1 MRVPLTVND
10 FLYRAEAVSA
20 YAAAVV
26 DEPVQPQPRC
36 GPRPTPSCSLAS
48 AGGHFLRR
56 ASPKVMTVR
65 GWLAE
70 PRPERRGRQHRG
82 RVRRGPLLG
91 CSVGCSGAARRSSR
105 RAVALRTVSAHSP
118 SDSGPVARR
127 ASPAARPREHAGV
140 LSSTLCADRAVSTPL
155 AARVAAQDVVPRPG
169 AGWPAAPPGRGRC
182 RSVRAGRPGR
192 EGVRPGGSR

>member
-10 FLYRAEAVSA
+10 FLYRAVAVSA

-26 DEPVQPQPRC
+26 DEPVQPAAPARTTTYAELLT
-36 GPRPTPSCSLAS
+36 R
-48 AGGHFLRR
+48 
-56 ASPKVMTVR
+56 VR
-65 GWLAE
+65 GWALPATGVAEGDEGAGLAGGAATRASRAAT
-70 PRPERRGRQHRG
+70 PRAGETWPIAGMQRW
-82 RVRRGPLLG
+82 
-91 CSVGCSGAARRSSR
+91 CSGAARRSSR
-105 RAVALRTVSAHSP
+105 RAVPLRTVSAHSSP
-118 SDSGPVARR
+118 DSGPVARR

-155 AARVAAQDVVPRPG
+155 VARVAAQGVVPRPG
-169 AGWPAAPPGRGRC
+169 AGRPAAPLGRGRC

>member
-1 MRVPLTVND
+1 MTSCTGRRLSVRMPPP
-10 FLYRAEAVSA
+10 SSMS
-20 YAAAVV
+20 
-26 DEPVQPQPRC
+26 PSSPQPRC

-91 CSVGCSGAARRSSR
+91 CNVGCSGAARRSSR

-140 LSSTLCADRAVSTPL
+140 LSSTFGLIEPFPRRWRRGLPRRVWCLDRVQGGQQRLP
-155 AARVAAQDVVPRPG
+155 VEGDVE
-169 AGWPAAPPGRGRC
+169 A
-182 RSVRAGRPGR
+182 VRAGRPGR